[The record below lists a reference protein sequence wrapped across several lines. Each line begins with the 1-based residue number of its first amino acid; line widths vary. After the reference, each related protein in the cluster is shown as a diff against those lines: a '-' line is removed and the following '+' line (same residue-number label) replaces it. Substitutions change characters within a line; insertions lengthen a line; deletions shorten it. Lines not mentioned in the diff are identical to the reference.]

1 MKKNVLAPV
10 GVTAAAAA
18 PAIDAGIQK
27 KIHGSGIT
35 MLIILKEEMNDTIK
49 IVKALEDYGILL
61 KGVTKAIEDKTK
73 EEKGGFLR
81 MLWNTLAASLLWNML
96 AGIGIL
102 RKGYG
107 NKGQG
112 RVIAIYG
119 SEIDF

>member
-1 MKKNVLAPV
+1 MKKNVLAQV

-27 KIHGSGIT
+27 KIRGSGIT
-35 MLIILKEEMNDTIK
+35 MLIILNEEMNDTIK

-112 RVIAIYG
+112 MVIAIYG

>member
-1 MKKNVLAPV
+1 MKKNVLAQV

-81 MLWNTLAASLLWNML
+81 ML
-96 AGIGIL
+96 
-102 RKGYG
+102 
-107 NKGQG
+107 
-112 RVIAIYG
+112 
-119 SEIDF
+119 

>member
-18 PAIDAGIQK
+18 PAIDAGIQR

-112 RVIAIYG
+112 MVIAIYG

>member
-18 PAIDAGIQK
+18 PAIDAGVQK

-112 RVIAIYG
+112 MVIAIYG

>member
-107 NKGQG
+107 SKGQG
-112 RVIAIYG
+112 MVIAIYG

>member
-35 MLIILKEEMNDTIK
+35 MLTILKEEMNDTIK

-112 RVIAIYG
+112 MVIAIYG

>member
-102 RKGYG
+102 RKRYG

-112 RVIAIYG
+112 MVIAIYG

>member
-112 RVIAIYG
+112 MVIAIYG

>member
-35 MLIILKEEMNDTIK
+35 MLTILKEEMNDTIK

-102 RKGYG
+102 RKWYG

-112 RVIAIYG
+112 MVIAIYG

>member
-61 KGVTKAIEDKTK
+61 NGVTKAIEDKTK

-112 RVIAIYG
+112 MVIAIYG

>member
-96 AGIGIL
+96 ACIGIL

-112 RVIAIYG
+112 MVIAIYG

>member
-10 GVTAAAAA
+10 GVMAAAAA

-112 RVIAIYG
+112 MVIAIYG

>member
-81 MLWNTLAASLLWNML
+81 MLWNTLATSLLWNML

-112 RVIAIYG
+112 MVIAIYG

>member
-1 MKKNVLAPV
+1 MKKNVLAQV

-112 RVIAIYG
+112 MVIAIYG

>member
-27 KIHGSGIT
+27 KIPGSGIT

-112 RVIAIYG
+112 MVIAIYG